1 MNRKRL
7 PFLIVGIVI
16 LSIFLLFSLFP
27 QLFTNYGRKES
38 FGVWLPISSKHILG
52 TNSLGYD
59 IFTELVYGTRE
70 TLLVGLSSSIFALIL
85 GLVIGLLAS
94 KKEIVGT
101 IFSGICDSFT
111 MLPRLIVL
119 IVLSMFIGKST
130 IGLIVVISLFSWVAI
145 ARAVKA
151 KVMHIYSLPFIEA
164 CKMYKYSYW
173 HIAIRHVLPNVSDVL
188 ISKFLLGINSCIMME
203 STLSFLGIGNL
214 YYPTWGVMIN
224 FARSRGA
231 IMVGAYQYLIVPCLC
246 IMLISLAFYFV
257 SIYVERRNEVILDS
271 ESI

>member
-1 MNRKRL
+1 MNKKNL
-7 PFLIVGIVI
+7 PFLIIGSII
-16 LSIFLLFSLFP
+16 LFIFLLLSLFP
-27 QLFTNYGRKES
+27 QIFTNYGLKES
-38 FGVWLPISSKHILG
+38 FGAWLPMSTSHILG

-70 TLLVGLSSSIFALIL
+70 TLLVGLLSSIFALVL
-85 GLVIGLLAS
+85 GLVIGLLAA
-94 KKEIVGT
+94 KKGIIGT
-101 IFSGICDSFT
+101 IFSGLCDSFT

-119 IVLSMFIGKST
+119 IVLSVFIGKST
-130 IGLIVVISLFSWVAI
+130 IGLIAVISLFSWVGI

-151 KVMHIYSLPFIEA
+151 KVIHVYSLPFIEA
-164 CKMYKYSYW
+164 CKMYKYSYF

-188 ISKFLLGINSCIMME
+188 ISKFLLSINSCIMME

-231 IMVGAYQYLIVPCLC
+231 IMIGAYQYLIAPCLC
-246 IMLISLAFYFV
+246 IMLIALAFYFI
-257 SIYVERRNEVILDS
+257 SIYVERRQEVILDS